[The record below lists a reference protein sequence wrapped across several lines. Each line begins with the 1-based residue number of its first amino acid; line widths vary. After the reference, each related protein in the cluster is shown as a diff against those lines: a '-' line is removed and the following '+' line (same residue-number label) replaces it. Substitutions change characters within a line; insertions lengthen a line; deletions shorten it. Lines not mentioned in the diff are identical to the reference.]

1 MKYTLSLGQTLS
13 NQEMQDFF
21 ELMDEAAGEWL
32 GLEEEDMQEASNISV
47 TFEVPGVAVAVDVLL
62 VLHAPI
68 VLDLA
73 PQVVNY
79 LRSEGRNFRS

>member
-1 MKYTLSLGQTLS
+1 MKYTLSLGQILS

-47 TFEVPGVAVAVDVLL
+47 TFEVPD
-62 VLHAPI
+62 
-68 VLDLA
+68 
-73 PQVVNY
+73 
-79 LRSEGRNFRS
+79 